1 VIATALRGWRA
12 FWFRPTRA
20 YTLGVVRIA
29 FGALIVIWTAALL
42 PGLHDLFGV
51 DGVAPV
57 PLREPFR
64 WTVFQVWTS
73 DQALLVGWAILL
85 VAAVAMTVGWHSR
98 LAAVVVWVL
107 VLAFQYRNP
116 SAFNSGDV
124 VIRVEAFFLMLA
136 PSGAALSLDQ
146 RRRTGSFWST
156 QIRAPWA
163 IRLLQLQVSIIY
175 LASVRSKMSGHAWPD
190 GTAVSY
196 AMRLYDML
204 LLPTPHAFSANPL
217 LVNVATWSALATELS
232 LGILVW
238 NKRLRPWILAAGVV
252 MHTTIAL
259 TINVGFF
266 TPAMFV
272 LYLAFVPPTAIRDL
286 PATVRQWFARARG
299 SGHDGVEVAPRRSD
313 LVELSATLRSSARSR
328 R

>member
-1 VIATALRGWRA
+1 MIALALRGWRA

-20 YTLGVVRIA
+20 YTLGLVRIA
-29 FGALIVIWTAALL
+29 FGALIVVWTATLL
-42 PGLHDLFGV
+42 PGLHDLFGSE
-51 DGVAPV
+51 GIAPSA
-57 PLREPFR
+57 LREPFR
-64 WTVFQVWTS
+64 WTLFQVWTG
-73 DQALLVGWAILL
+73 DQALLIGWAMLL
-85 VAAVAMTVGWHSR
+85 IAGLAMTVGWHSR
-98 LAAVVVWVL
+98 LAAVVVFVL
-107 VLAFQYRNP
+107 VLSFQYRNP

-124 VIRVEAFFLMLA
+124 VIRAEAFFLMLA

-146 RRRTGSFWST
+146 RRRAGSFWST

-163 IRLLQLQVSIIY
+163 IRLLQLQLSIIY

-196 AMRLYDML
+196 ALRLYDML
-204 LLPTPHAFSANPL
+204 LLPTPHAFSTDPL
-217 LVNVATWSALATELS
+217 LVNVATWSTLAMELS

-238 NKRLRPWILAAGVV
+238 NKRLRPWVLAAGIV

-272 LYLAFVPPTAIRDL
+272 LYLAFVPATAIRDL
-286 PATVRQWFARARG
+286 PATARRRLSTNRF
-299 SGHDGVEVAPRRSD
+299 SGHD
-313 LVELSATLRSSARSR
+313 LVDGAAVNRHDSPVGADASHNPG
-328 R
+328 